1 MNKFYQDIN
10 ALSADVYRKCAY
22 YGTDAT
28 HNIEYHC
35 EAFPWT
41 KKYET
46 KRRVKRIRYLTA
58 DSSFVDTMRAQ
69 NPTTELGTADFIFDA
84 IEATVKALD
93 FDYDDDLAPAE

>member
-1 MNKFYQDIN
+1 MDKFYKDIN
-10 ALSADVYRKCAY
+10 ALSSDVYRKCVY
-22 YGTDAT
+22 YDTDAT

-46 KRRVKRIRYLTA
+46 KWRVKRVRYLTV
-58 DSSFVDTMRAQ
+58 DNTFVDTMRAQ
-69 NPTTELGTADFIFDA
+69 NSATGLGTADFIFDA

-93 FDYDDDLAPAE
+93 FDYIDDLAAA